1 MSQARLATC
10 IPVPL
15 ENKAL
20 VNVIE
25 KAKDWAL
32 MHGVGMR
39 DRKNFTKDAIQVT
52 FFFSIEFNYY
62 EGLSAL
68 SIYGL
73 HQPTPG
79 VKMCTSFYIVSRT
92 NFSFS
97 KLM

>member
-52 FFFSIEFNYY
+52 FFF
-62 EGLSAL
+62 L
-68 SIYGL
+68 
-73 HQPTPG
+73 
-79 VKMCTSFYIVSRT
+79 
-92 NFSFS
+92 
-97 KLM
+97 